1 MEDQN
6 LKMNDEILD
15 FRTLIQATAAVQCM
29 VILRPQQ
36 EIRMISLS
44 ILYGA
49 DIVWETWY
57 SASQNT
63 CMYTNKGTK
72 DLCKENKNKCFL

>member
-1 MEDQN
+1 M
-6 LKMNDEILD
+6 KMNDEILD

-49 DIVWETWY
+49 DIV
-57 SASQNT
+57 
-63 CMYTNKGTK
+63 
-72 DLCKENKNKCFL
+72 